1 MQAPLQTRNDS
12 DAAQT
17 DTARTVAQK
26 RVLADQRPEAMAQRK
41 LAEMMNNSPRVLQQR
56 ALNDAIHNSPRMVA
70 QRHEMNALFGG
81 AVKPQGDGAM
91 PAEASLAQREEKTN
105 KTGLP
110 NQLKS
115 GIESL
120 SGMSMDHVKVHYNSD
135 KPAQL
140 QAHAY
145 AQGSEIHLG
154 AGQERHLPHEA
165 WHVVQQAQGRVRP
178 TLEMKGGVGVNDDA
192 GLEHEADLMGPKAL
206 ESGAV
211 QMRRGESV
219 ETLGLTSSPGKTL
232 QRVLNEEDIED
243 LLSVKSVDDLV
254 EWLITAIAADDIPA
268 AIERWLEENPR
279 KSRSRKEIYERTS
292 TPMPSDGSDQ
302 LLTRVIRQDQLG
314 RRNIGTSSVR
324 SSAGSLERNL
334 KPLEATGRGK
344 TIGSRI
350 YTYMRK
356 FGGAGIQGFHRKSDG
371 VSRAGVVRGI
381 LIKMNDDPDRTTT
394 SSRGKKF
401 VIVVTHRDVI
411 GNKRVYDL
419 AQEDV
424 KNEVLSG
431 NRAPYGNMYKSH
443 ETEGVVAI
451 DGNVDVNQV
460 LASRAFRGVPSE
472 GEMQGI
478 LDGVLEEAEQRLKS
492 LLSETDGDSDSEEN
506 NSEEE
511 SSSDESSG
519 NDLSKRAATKSVSG
533 GI

>member
-1 MQAPLQTRNDS
+1 MQAPLLAKNGS
-12 DAAQT
+12 DAVQT
-17 DTARTVAQK
+17 ETARAVAQ
-26 RVLADQRPEAMAQRK
+26 RRGITDNRPKAVAQRA
-41 LAEMMNNSPRVLQQR
+41 LAEMMNNSPR
-56 ALNDAIHNSPRMVA
+56 MVA
-70 QRHEMNALFGG
+70 QRHQMNELYGG

-91 PAEASLAQREEKTN
+91 PAKASPAEREERTN
-105 KTGLP
+105 NTGLP

-120 SGMSMDHVKVHYNSD
+120 SGMSMDHVNVHYNSD
-135 KPAQL
+135 KPAKL

-145 AQGSEIHLG
+145 AQGSEIHVA
-154 AGQERHLPHEA
+154 AGQKKHLPHEA

-178 TLEMKGGVGVNDDA
+178 TVQMKGGAGVNDDA

-219 ETLGLTSSPGKTL
+219 ETLGITSSPGETV
-232 QRVLNEEDIED
+232 QRVLNEENIED

-254 EWLITAIAADDIPA
+254 EWLITEIAADDIPA
-268 AIERWLEENPR
+268 AIERWLEGNPL
-279 KSRSRKEIYERTS
+279 KSRSRKTIYERTS
-292 TPMPSDGSDQ
+292 TPMSSDGSNQ
-302 LLTRVIRQDQLG
+302 LLTRVIRQDQL
-314 RRNIGTSSVR
+314 RRPNIGTSSVR
-324 SSAGSLERNL
+324 SSAGSLARNL
-334 KPLEATGRGK
+334 KPLEATGKGK
-344 TIGSRI
+344 TIGPRI

-356 FGGAGIQGFHRKSDG
+356 YGGAGIQGFHRKSDG

-381 LIKMNDDPDRTTT
+381 LIKMNGDPNRTTT

-411 GNKRVYDL
+411 GNERVYDL
-419 AQEDV
+419 AQEGV

-431 NRAPYGNMYKSH
+431 NRGPYKGMYKDH

-460 LASRAFRGVPSE
+460 LASRAFRGVPDE
-472 GEMQGI
+472 DEMQEI
-478 LDGVLEEAEQRLKS
+478 LDGVLEEAGQRLKG
-492 LLSETDGDSDSEEN
+492 LLSETDGASDSEEN

-519 NDLSKRAATKSVSG
+519 SEG
-533 GI
+533 